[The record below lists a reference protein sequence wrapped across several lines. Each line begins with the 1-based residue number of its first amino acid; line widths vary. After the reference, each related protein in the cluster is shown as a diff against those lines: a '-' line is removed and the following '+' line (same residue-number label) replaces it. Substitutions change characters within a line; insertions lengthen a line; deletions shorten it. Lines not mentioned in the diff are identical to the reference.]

1 MTITQIL
8 GLAIGLLA
16 LLLSSELVRSGAAR
30 QKRPELNID
39 VGFRRVGT
47 FGGLAN
53 VSPQTSPIA
62 STGSSSRPL
71 VVLFALA
78 LFFAIGIAVKIT
90 WDKTHPDIRSAY
102 AALTNVASKKASA
115 AGTCRKSIA
124 VWTGGVRHGI
134 RVCQRARAQSHE
146 DALSGCAFR
155 RG

>member
-1 MTITQIL
+1 MTITEIL

-62 STGSSSRPL
+62 SPVRPVAPWWSFSRS
-71 VVLFALA
+71 LFLS
-78 LFFAIGIAVKIT
+78 
-90 WDKTHPDIRSAY
+90 PP
-102 AALTNVASKKASA
+102 ASP
-115 AGTCRKSIA
+115 
-124 VWTGGVRHGI
+124 
-134 RVCQRARAQSHE
+134 
-146 DALSGCAFR
+146 
-155 RG
+155 